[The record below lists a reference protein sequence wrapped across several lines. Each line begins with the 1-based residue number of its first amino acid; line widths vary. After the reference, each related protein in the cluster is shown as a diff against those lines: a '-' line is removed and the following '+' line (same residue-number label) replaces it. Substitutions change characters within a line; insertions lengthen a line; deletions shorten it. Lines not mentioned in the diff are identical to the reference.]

1 MRIGVALHIRATGKP
16 VKIPIMNT
24 KKKTSTVRLKSADK
38 LLHESE
44 LLHRQL
50 LQGLPAAT
58 YTCDSK
64 GRITFFNEAAA
75 KLWGREPKIGV
86 DLWCGSW
93 KIYKTDGTILPLDT
107 CPMGV
112 ALKEGRAVFGEEIVV
127 ERPNGERRNVLP
139 HPRPI
144 FDSNGKVIA
153 AVNMLVDITDLKRVD
168 QALRESEIRFR
179 TVANTAPV
187 LIWMTDQNR
196 HCTFVNKG
204 WLDFTGRSHEEEMGN
219 GWLQAIHP
227 EDIQN
232 CMNIYATSFEARKN
246 FYMEYRLRRHNGEYR
261 WIASRGEPRY
271 MPDGAFEGY
280 VGSCTDINDTKLN
293 SAVLEQRI
301 NERTKALNDAISQL
315 ERSNLELAQFAY
327 VVTHDLQEP
336 LRKVKTFTDRLMV
349 KAGTK
354 LANDEKVYLE
364 KIKSSADRMSGLI
377 KDVLHYSILTRSAE
391 PFIKTDLHHIANHM
405 LTDFEL
411 LIAQKKASIE
421 IDPLPVID
429 AVHLQM
435 NQLFNNLIGNSLKF
449 TSTEVK
455 PVIRISSAKVSAEE
469 ISKFHLQPGK
479 EYVKLSFSD
488 NGIGFSQEYAE
499 QVFEIFQR
507 LNGNDEYP
515 GTGIGLA
522 LCKKIVVNHR
532 GIVHA
537 ESTPGKGSTFH
548 ILLPVKQF

>member
-1 MRIGVALHIRATGKP
+1 
-16 VKIPIMNT
+16 MNT
-24 KKKTSTVRLKSADK
+24 KKRTSTVELKKAGK

-44 LLHRQL
+44 LLHHQL

-58 YTCDSK
+58 YTCDAK

-93 KIYKTDGTILPLDT
+93 KIYKTDGTLLPLDT
-107 CPMGV
+107 CPMGI
-112 ALKEGRAVFGEEIVV
+112 ALKEGRAVYGEEIVV

-144 FDSNGKVIA
+144 FDSSGKVIA
-153 AVNMLVDITDLKRVD
+153 AVNMLVDITELKRVD
-168 QALRESEIRFR
+168 LALRESEVRFR

-187 LIWMTDQNR
+187 LIWMTDHNR
-196 HCTFVNKG
+196 HCTFINKG
-204 WLDFTGRSHEEEMGN
+204 WLDFTGRSQDEELGN
-219 GWLQAIHP
+219 GWLYGIHP
-227 EDIQN
+227 EDLQK
-232 CMNIYATSFEARKN
+232 CMNMYAASFEARKN
-246 FYMEYRLRRHNGEYR
+246 FYMEYRLKRYNGEYR

-271 MPDGAFEGY
+271 MPDGTFEGY
-280 VGSCTDINDTKLN
+280 IGSCTDINDTKMN
-293 SAVLEQRI
+293 SVVLEQRI
-301 NERTKALNDAISQL
+301 GERTRALNDAISQL

-349 KAGTK
+349 KASAK
-354 LANDEKVYLE
+354 LADDERIYLE

-377 KDVLHYSILTRSAE
+377 KDVLNYSILTRSAE
-391 PFIKTDLHHIANHM
+391 PFITTDLDRIARHVLM
-405 LTDFEL
+405 DFEL
-411 LIAQKKASIE
+411 LIAQKKAVIE
-421 IDPLPVID
+421 IDPLPVIE

-435 NQLFNNLIGNSLKF
+435 NQLINNLVGNSLKF
-449 TSTEVK
+449 TSPEIS
-455 PVIRISSAKVSAEE
+455 PVIKISSSGVSMEE
-469 ISKFHLQPGK
+469 TAKFHLLPDK
-479 EYVKLSFSD
+479 EYMKLSFAD

-522 LCKKIVVNHR
+522 LCKKIVVNHK
-532 GIVHA
+532 GVIHA
-537 ESTPGKGSTFH
+537 ESIPGKGATFH
-548 ILLPVKQF
+548 IILPVKQF

>member
-1 MRIGVALHIRATGKP
+1 VFKKLP
-16 VKIPIMNT
+16 VMNT
-24 KKKTSTVRLKSADK
+24 KKRTSTVELKKAGK

-44 LLHRQL
+44 LLHHQL

-58 YTCDSK
+58 YTCDAK

-93 KIYKTDGTILPLDT
+93 KIYKTDGTLLPLDT
-107 CPMGV
+107 CPMGI
-112 ALKEGRAVFGEEIVV
+112 ALKEGRAVYGEEIVV

-144 FDSNGKVIA
+144 FDSSGKVIA
-153 AVNMLVDITDLKRVD
+153 AVNMLVDITELKRVD
-168 QALRESEIRFR
+168 LALRESEVRFR

-187 LIWMTDQNR
+187 LIWMTDHNR
-196 HCTFVNKG
+196 HCTFINKG
-204 WLDFTGRSHEEEMGN
+204 WLDFTGRSQDEELGN
-219 GWLQAIHP
+219 GWLYGIHP
-227 EDIQN
+227 EDLQK
-232 CMNIYATSFEARKN
+232 CMNMYAASFEARKN
-246 FYMEYRLRRHNGEYR
+246 FYMEYRLKRYNGEYR

-271 MPDGAFEGY
+271 MPDGTFEGY
-280 VGSCTDINDTKLN
+280 IGSCTDINDTKMN
-293 SAVLEQRI
+293 SVVLEQRI
-301 NERTKALNDAISQL
+301 GERTRALNDAISQL

-349 KAGTK
+349 KASAK
-354 LANDEKVYLE
+354 LADDERIYLE

-377 KDVLHYSILTRSAE
+377 KDVLNYSILTRSAE
-391 PFIKTDLHHIANHM
+391 PFITTDLDRIARHVLM
-405 LTDFEL
+405 DFEL
-411 LIAQKKASIE
+411 LIAQKKAVIE
-421 IDPLPVID
+421 IDPLPVIE

-435 NQLFNNLIGNSLKF
+435 NQLINNLVGNSLKF
-449 TSTEVK
+449 TSPEIS
-455 PVIRISSAKVSAEE
+455 PVIKISSSGVSMEE
-469 ISKFHLQPGK
+469 TAKFHLLPDK
-479 EYVKLSFSD
+479 EYMKLSFAD

-522 LCKKIVVNHR
+522 LCKKIVVNHK
-532 GIVHA
+532 GVIHA
-537 ESTPGKGSTFH
+537 ESIPGKGATFH
-548 ILLPVKQF
+548 IILPVKQF